1 MRKYTY
7 SSTYPQEQQQESY
20 PDRVLVKKM
29 LGYLAPYTWPIV
41 LAILLLFA
49 AKVIE
54 AYVPLVIGEYSQTIL
69 NATSTTL
76 PIQKL
81 AVGTAWIIAA
91 LVLASLFETAN
102 IIVKNWIGQKA
113 LYKLRNDVFEHIQ
126 QLPVEYFDKNA
137 VGRLMTRTIHDVDQI
152 NLMFSD
158 SIIPLI
164 GSIFLFIGV
173 SIGVIVLNTHLAIAF
188 FVTLPILCVIANRF
202 RKGQRKTYGK
212 IRAIVSAMNTFIQEH
227 LTGVSTIRLF
237 SLKSNEKSKFEKINN
252 DYKTGYVESGNHFAE
267 LFAGIDLIQ
276 SLALILVFV
285 LLVLS
290 PQGFQGGEFFT
301 FSLYVIMIFRPIGD
315 LAERYNVL
323 QSAVA
328 ASSRIFHILSIPI
341 EVSTPSKK
349 TIATVESI
357 SFENVWFAYD
367 GQEWVIKDL
376 SFEVKKGQTAAL
388 VGITGA
394 GKTTI
399 TSLLLRYYEIQKG
412 SIKINGTDI
421 REYSLAT
428 LRSCMSVVLQDPVIF
443 SGSFSDNVSLN
454 ASKISEKQINQALDD
469 ANMEPI
475 VRRYP
480 QGRKHFIAERGTGL
494 STGEKQLLSLA
505 RAIAHNRDI
514 LILDEATANI
524 DAYTERA
531 IQEALHRLL
540 SSKTSIVIAH
550 RLSTIQHADKI
561 LVMHQGELKE
571 EGTHAQLLK
580 SKGIYEKLYRLQFN
594 GEVK

>member
-7 SSTYPQEQQQESY
+7 SSTYPQEQYQETY

-29 LGYLAPYTWPIV
+29 LSYLAPYTWPIV
-41 LAILLLFA
+41 CAILLLFA
-49 AKVIE
+49 AKAIE

-81 AVGTAWIIAA
+81 AVGTAWIVAA

-113 LYKLRNDVFEHIQ
+113 LFKLRNDVFHHIQ

-237 SLKSNEKSKFEKINN
+237 SLKSKEKGKFEKINN

-367 GQEWVIKDL
+367 GEEWVIKDL

-454 ASKISEKQINQALDD
+454 TSKISEKQINQALDD

-475 VRRYP
+475 VRRYSK
-480 QGRKHFIAERGTGL
+480 GRKHFIAERGTGL

-594 GEVK
+594 GEAK